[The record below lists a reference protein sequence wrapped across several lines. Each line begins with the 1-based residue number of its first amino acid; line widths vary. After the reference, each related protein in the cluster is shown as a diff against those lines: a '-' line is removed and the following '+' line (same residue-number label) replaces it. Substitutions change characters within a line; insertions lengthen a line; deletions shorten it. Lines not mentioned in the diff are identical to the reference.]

1 MKKEMKKQRKGMGE
15 IMKEYIERGKVIDI
29 VLDNDKVVKVATDFI
44 NKMMTNLDIDKEE
57 ALLTWLEDEEYLV
70 NDEQEELTN
79 QAKANKSVK
88 IIDAKAKEAK
98 PEKKTQKERVR
109 KENPTKEMIISEIAK
124 LLPNFAENVNIENAG
139 KLITFTI
146 GEDEFKID
154 LVQKRKKKN

>member
-44 NKMMTNLDIDKEE
+44 DKMMTNLDIDKEE

-109 KENPTKEMIISEIAK
+109 KENPTKEMVISEIAK

-154 LVQKRKKKN
+154 LVQK

>member
-44 NKMMTNLDIDKEE
+44 DKMMTNLDIDKEE

-109 KENPTKEMIISEIAK
+109 KENPTKDMVISEIAK

>member
-88 IIDAKAKEAK
+88 VIDAKTAEVK
-98 PEKKTQKERVR
+98 PEKKTAKERVR
-109 KENPTKEMIISEIAK
+109 KENPTKEMVISEIAK

>member
-1 MKKEMKKQRKGMGE
+1 
-15 IMKEYIERGKVIDI
+15 MKEYIERGKVIDI

-109 KENPTKEMIISEIAK
+109 KENPTKEMVISEIAK

>member
-44 NKMMTNLDIDKEE
+44 DKMMTNLDIDKEE

-109 KENPTKEMIISEIAK
+109 KENPTKEMVISEIAK

>member
-44 NKMMTNLDIDKEE
+44 EKMMTNLDIDKEE

-109 KENPTKEMIISEIAK
+109 KENPTKEMVISEIAK

>member
-1 MKKEMKKQRKGMGE
+1 MKKKMKKQRKGMGE

-44 NKMMTNLDIDKEE
+44 DKMMTNLDIDKEE

-109 KENPTKEMIISEIAK
+109 KENPTKEMVISEIAK

>member
-15 IMKEYIERGKVIDI
+15 IMKEFIERGKVIDI
-29 VLDNDKVVKVATDFI
+29 VLDNDKVVKVATEFI
-44 NKMMTNLDIDKEE
+44 EKMMKNLDIDKEE
-57 ALLTWLEDEEYLV
+57 AVLTWLEDEEYLV

-79 QAKANKSVK
+79 QAKVNKSVK
-88 IIDAKAKEAK
+88 VIDAKTAEVK
-98 PEKKTQKERVR
+98 PEKKTAKERVR
-109 KENPTKEMIISEIAK
+109 KENPTKEMVISEIAK

>member
-44 NKMMTNLDIDKEE
+44 DKMMTNLDIDKEE

>member
-1 MKKEMKKQRKGMGE
+1 MKKEMKKQRKGIGE

-44 NKMMTNLDIDKEE
+44 DKMMTNLDIDKEE

-88 IIDAKAKEAK
+88 IIDAKAKEVK

-109 KENPTKEMIISEIAK
+109 KENPTKEMVISEIAK

-154 LVQKRKKKN
+154 LVQKRRKKN

>member
-1 MKKEMKKQRKGMGE
+1 
-15 IMKEYIERGKVIDI
+15 MKEFIERGKVIDI
-29 VLDNDKVVKVATDFI
+29 VLDNDKVVKVATEFI
-44 NKMMTNLDIDKEE
+44 EKMMKNLDIDKEE

-88 IIDAKAKEAK
+88 VIDAKTAEVK
-98 PEKKTQKERVR
+98 PEKKTAKERVR
-109 KENPTKEMIISEIAK
+109 KENPTKEMVISEIAK

>member
-1 MKKEMKKQRKGMGE
+1 
-15 IMKEYIERGKVIDI
+15 MKEYIERGKVIDI

-88 IIDAKAKEAK
+88 IIDAKAKEVK

-109 KENPTKEMIISEIAK
+109 KENPTKEMVISEIAK

>member
-1 MKKEMKKQRKGMGE
+1 MKKEMKKQRKGIGE

-44 NKMMTNLDIDKEE
+44 DKMMTNLDIDKEE

>member
-15 IMKEYIERGKVIDI
+15 IMKDYIERGKVIDI

-44 NKMMTNLDIDKEE
+44 DKMMTNLDIDKEE

-109 KENPTKEMIISEIAK
+109 KENPTKEMVISEIAK

>member
-1 MKKEMKKQRKGMGE
+1 
-15 IMKEYIERGKVIDI
+15 MKEYIERGKVIDI

-44 NKMMTNLDIDKEE
+44 DKMMTNLDIDKEE

>member
-1 MKKEMKKQRKGMGE
+1 MKKQRKGMGE

-88 IIDAKAKEAK
+88 IIDAKAKEVK

-109 KENPTKEMIISEIAK
+109 KENPTKEMVISEIAK